1 VVEIDGASAGDNV
14 DGLNFG
20 GGGDGSTV
28 NGLSII
34 NFNGTGTSDGGAGIR
49 GDALLDVEGCHLGVR
64 ADGSTVA
71 PNDRGLVL
79 TGSNNTIGGFSAE
92 SNIIGG
98 NDLQGILVEGSDN
111 AITGD
116 LIGLSPSGDDLGNG
130 SGASGSA
137 EGIRLTGDGNEL
149 ARNTVAFNAG
159 AGITVVAGATDNDI
173 NENVTFSNGGLGIDL
188 GDDGRTA
195 NDAGDG
201 DDGNNR
207 LQNYP
212 EIRNAQ
218 FTSTGDIEVTYLV
231 PSDPN
236 AGGSGASTYPLR
248 IEVYKASADGEGGRV
263 SLESDTYSAGNGGR
277 NDDYGGCGAPPC
289 PVTFTFTPSRFVDV
303 SRSDKL
309 VATATDGDGN
319 GNTSEFSPVSSP
331 LPVELASFKGSV
343 VEAGEVGGS
352 AGAAVRL
359 TWQTAS
365 ETGNAG
371 FEVQRRAETG
381 SSWKRV
387 GYRPS
392 RADGGTT
399 TEAQTYRF
407 TDDEVPY
414 AADTLRYRL
423 RQVDLDGTA
432 STTDPITVARPG
444 PRELR
449 LLGTAPNPA
458 RERVSVRYA
467 LPAATVQEGDA
478 RLRLYDVLGRRV
490 RSVETA
496 PEAGR
501 HERRLDVSHLPSGVY
516 FLRLAAG
523 GQTVTRKLT
532 VVR

>member
-1 VVEIDGASAGDNV
+1 
-14 DGLNFG
+14 
-20 GGGDGSTV
+20 
-28 NGLSII
+28 
-34 NFNGTGTSDGGAGIR
+34 
-49 GDALLDVEGCHLGVR
+49 
-64 ADGSTVA
+64 
-71 PNDRGLVL
+71 
-79 TGSNNTIGGFSAE
+79 
-92 SNIIGG
+92 
-98 NDLQGILVEGSDN
+98 
-111 AITGD
+111 
-116 LIGLSPSGDDLGNG
+116 
-130 SGASGSA
+130 
-137 EGIRLTGDGNEL
+137 
-149 ARNTVAFNAG
+149 
-159 AGITVVAGATDNDI
+159 
-173 NENVTFSNGGLGIDL
+173 
-188 GDDGRTA
+188 
-195 NDAGDG
+195 
-201 DDGNNR
+201 
-207 LQNYP
+207 
-212 EIRNAQ
+212 
-218 FTSTGDIEVTYLV
+218 
-231 PSDPN
+231 
-236 AGGSGASTYPLR
+236 
-248 IEVYKASADGEGGRV
+248 
-263 SLESDTYSAGNGGR
+263 
-277 NDDYGGCGAPPC
+277 
-289 PVTFTFTPSRFVDV
+289 VTFTFTPSRFVDV

-352 AGAAVRL
+352 AGAVVRL

-449 LLGTAPNPA
+449 LLGTAPNPV
-458 RERVSVRYA
+458 RGRVSVRYA
-467 LPAATVQEGDA
+467 LPAATVRNGSA
-478 RLRLYDVLGRRV
+478 VRMRLYNVLGRRV
-490 RSVETA
+490 RSIKTTTE
-496 PEAGR
+496 PGR
-501 HERRLDVSHLPSGVY
+501 HEQRLEVSRLPSGVY

-523 GQTVTRKLT
+523 GQMVTRKLT
-532 VVR
+532 VVQ